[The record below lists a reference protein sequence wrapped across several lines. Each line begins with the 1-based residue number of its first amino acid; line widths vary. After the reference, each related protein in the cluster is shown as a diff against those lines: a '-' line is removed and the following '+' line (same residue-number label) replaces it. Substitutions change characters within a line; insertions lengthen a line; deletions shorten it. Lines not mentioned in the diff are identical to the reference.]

1 MCIVSSGM
9 HTESSSES
17 GAVDRLTGLLRRFEI
32 EVSVLD
38 VADPLLAPR
47 TYGAEAGPPLGHLHV
62 LSRGVADLEMS
73 EAPHERRRVAGP
85 NLVLC
90 PEPTP
95 HRVVPIDRPA
105 VTCAALRFADGAV
118 HPLLRALPRV
128 LVVGAS
134 SAPGIAPT
142 LALLQAEVEHVRCGQ
157 PLVAGRLLEVVLLQ
171 LLRWVFDH
179 PDDAGVTRGLVRGM
193 ADPGLAA
200 SLVAV
205 HDDPGASW
213 TLERMARVAALS
225 RSSYAER
232 FRSVVGET
240 PAAYL
245 ANYRIALAQQRLLRG
260 DQVATIAPE
269 IGYAN
274 GSGLSRAFAAHTGRS
289 PLAWLADATADRPDH
304 VRDRASGRPRSAAT
318 R

>member
-1 MCIVSSGM
+1 M
-9 HTESSSES
+9 HTESSDSP

-38 VADPLLAPR
+38 IADPLLAPR
-47 TYGAEAGPPLGHLHV
+47 GYGDETASLPLGHLHV
-62 LSRGVADLEMS
+62 LSRGTIDLEVL
-73 EAPHERRRVAGP
+73 ETPHERRHVTGP

-90 PEPTP
+90 PALTP
-95 HRVVPIDRPA
+95 HRVVPIDDPG

-128 LVVGAS
+128 LVVDTS
-134 SAPGIAPT
+134 VTPSIAPT
-142 LALLQAEVEHVRCGQ
+142 IALLEAEVEHVRCGQ
-157 PLVAGRLLEVVLLQ
+157 PLIASRLLEVVLLQ

-179 PDDAGVTRGLVRGM
+179 PDEAGITSGLVRAM

-205 HDDPGASW
+205 HDDPGANW
-213 TLERMARVAALS
+213 TLETMARTAALS

-232 FRSVVGET
+232 FRSFVGQT

-245 ANYRIALAQQRLLRG
+245 ASYRIALAQQRLLRG
-260 DQVATIAPE
+260 DQVATIAPD

-289 PLAWLADATADRPDH
+289 PSAWLADVTVDRHDH
-304 VRDRASGRPRSAAT
+304 VPGPPRPSAGRPR
-318 R
+318 